1 MTENQT
7 DTNNRRSLWFPLFS
21 LLILFCAANMLLG
34 TAAQHLDGFGNAGF
48 RQFLAYVGSFA
59 LTIGYALAIR
69 RPWGLLMP
77 SFRPEKW
84 KLHGPFILVGVILLF
99 ATGILLAPITDRMP
113 DTYTRMLDDYL
124 RGGLWPILTAAVAA
138 PLLEELL
145 FRGIIQ
151 KNLVARIGPG
161 AGILIGAAV
170 FGAIHFIPQQ
180 MIYAGCVGLILGCI
194 YHFTG
199 SLGST
204 VAIHFINNGI
214 AILAGLVPGADG
226 TGIERRILGGGE
238 GPVWYTAYALSLAL
252 AAAAVLYAVRR
263 IRRERADSA
272 RRD

>member
-1 MTENQT
+1 MPPSHTTQN
-7 DTNNRRSLWFPLFS
+7 RSLWFPMLS
-21 LLILFCAANMLLG
+21 LLILFCTANMLLG
-34 TAAQHLDGFGNAGF
+34 TLAQRVGDFGSAGF

-59 LTIGYALAIR
+59 ITIGYAIAIR
-69 RPWGLLMP
+69 RPWGVLLP

-84 KLHGPFILVGVILLF
+84 RLNGPFILGGVILLF
-99 ATGILLAPITDRMP
+99 ATGILLAPLTDRMP
-113 DTYTRMLDDYL
+113 ESYARMLDEYL
-124 RGGLWPILTAAVAA
+124 RGGLWPIVTAAVAA

-151 KNLVARIGPG
+151 KNLVARTGPG

-170 FGAIHFIPQQ
+170 FGAIHLIPQQ
-180 MIYAGCVGLILGCI
+180 MIYAGCVGVILGCI

-199 SLGST
+199 SLGNA
-204 VAIHFINNGI
+204 VAVHFINNGI
-214 AILAGLVPGADG
+214 AILAGLVCG
-226 TGIERRILGGGE
+226 TESGGIEKKLLGD
-238 GPVWYTAYALSLAL
+238 GPVWYGAYALSVGL